1 MSKSHTELQ
10 AALDALRLGDMDRA
24 TSLARK
30 VARKTPQAWG
40 AAYVLGLAA
49 LARADAAQA
58 RGHLEQALRLNPAA
72 TEVRLSLGDALRQA
86 GALAEAAVQYQAAA
100 GLAPDNPLPH
110 FNLGLLGEAAGDI
123 VAALAHYARAVELA
137 PAFPEA
143 WNNLGNMQRA
153 AGGIAAAEA
162 SYRRATELR
171 PAFAE
176 AWDNLGVLCE
186 HDLGD
191 DRQARAYYERALA
204 ANPDFAQAHFHLG
217 ALASRTGNEEQAV
230 ACYEKVLLLR
240 PDHAEAFNN
249 LGMIFCG
256 NDYLSEA
263 QTCFER
269 ALQFK
274 PDLAEAHNNL
284 GILFSRLERFEEAEV
299 QYRAATEKNPGLSQA
314 HYGLGLA
321 LAGRGDAAGA
331 IAAYLRACELRHDYG
346 EAALQLGKAY
356 QAAGDLDQAKSWLRK
371 AQEITGWDIPR
382 LHEAMLLPPIME
394 SVECVLTSRSAMEA
408 AFDRLLGDDLVI
420 TEEEALQYADTNF
433 FLAYH
438 GMNDRRLQEKLAA
451 AYLRACPSLGFMAPH
466 VAGPRRAGRIR
477 IGFVSRFLYNHSV
490 GRFFGPIIE
499 HLAGRPEFEVLL
511 FPIGRNEDTV
521 LARMATACSAV
532 VRLEAN
538 SFDKARRAIAEMQ
551 LDILVYPEIGMD
563 PFTYLLAFSR
573 LGRVQCVLQGHSV
586 TTGIPAVDYFVSSA
600 LIEPADGQEQYSER
614 LALLRTL
621 PMHIESPV
629 LPERLASRD
638 ELGLPEDK
646 RLYVCPMKL
655 QKVHP
660 EMDWAIGEIL
670 RQDSAAEVVF
680 VADDRNA
687 SWQALLKQRF
697 VRAMGDLAERVRFI
711 PWIGSRD
718 RFIGLLHA
726 ADAVL
731 DSFHHGG
738 ATTSHLCLA
747 SGVPMA
753 TWVSQTSRSRF
764 ILAYYRLME
773 IDDCIAETPRQYV
786 DIALRLAK
794 DKAWRSA
801 IADRIRQAVPRIYDN
816 EGMLAEHVRLF
827 GEMAVQAAAPRPLA
841 PPYVP
846 VAGLKAWCA
855 QRKAKYVLAQ
865 PPMTLDVAAPM
876 IVGGDAALP
885 AHAMVVSPEGYLAEL
900 ADVEVIGGH
909 GVVLADGGR
918 TALLDLEGRDPSR
931 VMIPD
936 WLIYH
941 HLDNH
946 LLLRATRTD
955 QVPVKEGIWLAG
967 QSSGN
972 YYHWLVEFLPRL
984 KTVEQH
990 PEYRGLP
997 LIVDAGLH
1005 DNLIECLR
1013 RLAPER
1019 ELIPLQPRRRYRFER
1034 LVVLSNLNSLPHDF
1048 RRDAVALAQDFA
1060 FTPPAIDYLRNRLA
1074 GLDEKSVAG
1083 RRRLYIV
1090 RRNPAYRRLINDDE
1104 VERFFL
1110 SRGFE
1115 SVCPD
1120 DMSLAEQIE
1129 TFSRAEVIAGPTG
1142 AGFANMVFAPRDA
1155 TVIILYYAGVPHQ
1168 YFSSLGSCIGQ
1179 RVIYVF
1185 GEAVAGSH
1193 GMAYQRDFSVPLP
1206 LLERALALPRRTVGG
1221 LGFLVHIPELINH
1234 YRDVWAQLAPGS
1246 FEVVLT
1252 GSDEDRRETRRIAE
1266 ALGVRCVNA
1275 EERLAAGG
1283 QYRCLVSNHPVDPS
1297 GTPLIKR
1304 LAEKN
1309 VRFMYALGK
1318 AGWNM
1323 RDWNRLY
1330 DLILCFG
1337 PDQVERLGF
1346 CEDAVKVQ
1354 MGYPRFDRYFTAPVD
1369 RRELLE
1375 RHDCDPAKPVIVWLP
1390 TWKDLSSVG
1399 IYDKAI
1405 AGLMDQYNVVIKL
1418 HPLMVV
1424 DDPERVAGLD
1434 GHGFTHVIR
1443 DSRDNLPLYQLADF
1457 LLCDYGGP
1465 AFGGIYTDKNLL
1477 LLNVPGAVD
1486 DEYTGADSPDVQI
1499 RRDVVSIDPDQ
1510 TDRLRPLLEDARLWE
1525 DQAAVRRCLRKRFFA
1540 PYFGFSSEIAA
1551 LTLRNVDRILHSA
1564 LGQREGISW

>member
-1 MSKSHTELQ
+1 MSKSHTKLQ
-10 AALDALRLGDMDRA
+10 AALDALRLGDVDRA

-30 VARKTPQAWG
+30 VARKTPGAWG

-72 TEVRLSLGDALRQA
+72 AEVRLPLGDALRQA

-110 FNLGLLGEAAGDI
+110 FNLGLIGEAAGDNG
-123 VAALAHYARAVELA
+123 AALAHYARAVELA

-153 AGGIAAAEA
+153 SGDIAAAEA
-162 SYRRATELR
+162 SYRRAAELR

-191 DRQARAYYERALA
+191 DRQARAVYERALA
-204 ANPDFAQAHFHLG
+204 ANPDLAQAHFHLG
-217 ALASRTGNEEQAV
+217 ALAFKAGLEEQAV
-230 ACYEKVLLLR
+230 AQFEKVLQLR
-240 PDHAEAFNN
+240 PDHAEAYNN

-256 NDYLSEA
+256 NGFMPEA
-263 QTCFER
+263 QSCFER
-269 ALQFK
+269 ALQFN

-284 GILFSRLERFEEAEV
+284 GILFSRLERLEEAEV
-299 QYRAATEKNPGLSQA
+299 QYRAAIARCPDLAQA
-314 HYGLGLA
+314 YYGLGLT
-321 LAGRGDAAGA
+321 LAGRGDASGA
-331 IAAYLRACELRHDYG
+331 IAAFLRACELRPDYG
-346 EAALQLGKAY
+346 EPALQLGKAY
-356 QAAGDLDQAKSWLRK
+356 QAAGDLDLAKSWLRK

-420 TEEEALQYADTNF
+420 TEEEALQHADTNF

-438 GMNDRRLQEKLAA
+438 GMNDRRLQERLAA

-477 IGFVSRFLYNHSV
+477 IGFVSRFLHNHSV
-490 GRFFGPIIE
+490 GKFFGPIVE

-511 FPIGRNEDTV
+511 FPIGRNEDAV
-521 LARMATACSAV
+521 LARTAAV
-532 VRLEAN
+532 CAEVVQIDVN
-538 SFDKARRAIAEMQ
+538 SFDLARRAIAERQ

-600 LIEPADGQEQYSER
+600 LIEPESGQEQYSER
-614 LALLRTL
+614 LVLLRTL
-621 PMHIESPV
+621 PMHIEPPV
-629 LPERLASRD
+629 LPEQFASRD
-638 ELGLPEDK
+638 ELGLPADR

-764 ILAYYRLME
+764 ILAYYSLME
-773 IDDCIAETPRQYV
+773 IDDCIAETPRQFI
-786 DIALRLAK
+786 DIALRLAN
-794 DKAWRSA
+794 DKNWRRG
-801 IADRIRQAVPRIYDN
+801 IAERIRRAAPRLYDN
-816 EGMLAEHVRLF
+816 EGMLAEHVILF
-827 GEMAVQAAAPRPLA
+827 SEMAVQAEQPRAVPS
-841 PPYVP
+841 PYVP
-846 VAGLKAWCA
+846 VSGLKDWCS
-855 QRKAKYVLAQ
+855 RRNAKYVMAQ
-865 PPMTLDVAAPM
+865 PPMSLDVVAPD
-876 IVGGDAALP
+876 IVGGDAVQP
-885 AHAMVVSPEGYLAEL
+885 ARATVVSPEGYLAEL
-900 ADVEVIGGH
+900 ADVEVISGH
-909 GVVLADGGR
+909 GVILADGGR

-946 LLLRATRTD
+946 LLLRPTRTD
-955 QVPVKEGIWLAG
+955 QAPVKEGIWLAG

-972 YYHWLVEFLPRL
+972 YYHWLLEFLPRL
-984 KTVEQH
+984 KTVEGH

-997 LIVDAGLH
+997 FIVDAGLH
-1005 DNLIECLR
+1005 ENLIECLR

-1019 ELIPLQPRRRYRFER
+1019 ELIPLQPRHRYRFER
-1034 LVVLSNLNSLPHDF
+1034 LVVPSNLNSLPHDF

-1060 FTPPAIDYLRNRLA
+1060 FTPPAIDYLRDRLA
-1074 GLDEKSVAG
+1074 GLDEKSVAE
-1083 RRRLYIV
+1083 RRRLYVV
-1090 RRNPAYRRLINDDE
+1090 RRNPAYRRLLNADE

-1115 SVCPD
+1115 RVCPD
-1120 DMSLAEQIE
+1120 DMTLAEQIE
-1129 TFSRAEVIAGPTG
+1129 AFSQAGVIAGATG

-1168 YFSSLGSCIGQ
+1168 YFSGLGSCIGQ
-1179 RVIYVF
+1179 RVVYVF
-1185 GEAVAGSH
+1185 GEPLQGSH
-1193 GMAYQRDFSVPLP
+1193 GLLYQQDYFVSPELIEKAMQSLREPI
-1206 LLERALALPRRTVGG
+1206 RR
-1221 LGFLVHIPELINH
+1221 LGFLVHIPELVNH
-1234 YRDVWAQLAPGS
+1234 YRDVWAKLEPGS
-1246 FEVVLT
+1246 FEIVLT
-1252 GSDEDRRETRRIAE
+1252 GTESDRRETEKIAKGLNIDCIYAE
-1266 ALGVRCVNA
+1266 ARLTAG
-1275 EERLAAGG
+1275 ER
-1283 QYRCLVSNHPVDPS
+1283 YHCLVSNHPVKPD
-1297 GTPLIKR
+1297 GNPLIKR
-1304 LAEKN
+1304 LADIN

-1330 DLILCFG
+1330 DLVLCFG
-1337 PDQVERLGF
+1337 PDQVERLVF
-1346 CEDAVKVQ
+1346 CKDAVKIQ
-1354 MGYPRFDRYFTAPVD
+1354 MGYPRFDRYFTAPAD
-1369 RRELLE
+1369 RRDLLE
-1375 RHDCDPAKPVIVWLP
+1375 QHGCDPEKPVVVWLP
-1390 TWKDLSSVG
+1390 TWRDLSSVG
-1399 IYDKAI
+1399 IYDEAI

-1418 HPLMVV
+1418 HPLMAV
-1424 DDPERVAGLD
+1424 DDPQRAAGLD
-1434 GHGFTHVIR
+1434 RHGFTHVIR

-1486 DEYTGADSPDVQI
+1486 NEYTGADSPDVQI
-1499 RRDVVSIDPDQ
+1499 RRDVVSIDPNQ
-1510 TDRLRPLLEDARLWE
+1510 ADRLRPLLEDARLWE
-1525 DQAAVRRCLRKRFFA
+1525 DQAAVRRRLRQRFFA
-1540 PYFGFSSEIAA
+1540 PYYGFSSEIAA
-1551 LTLRNVDRILHSA
+1551 LALRNVDRIFQSG
-1564 LGQREGISW
+1564 LGQRGGESW

>member
-10 AALDALRLGDMDRA
+10 AALDALRLGDVDRA

-72 TEVRLSLGDALRQA
+72 AEVRLSLGDALRQA
-86 GALAEAAVQYQAAA
+86 GALAEAAEQYRSAAE
-100 GLAPDNPLPH
+100 LAPANPLPH
-110 FNLGLLGEAAGDI
+110 FNLGLISEAAG
-123 VAALAHYARAVELA
+123 AAEAAAGHYARAVELA

-153 AGGIAAAEA
+153 VGDIAAADA

-176 AWDNLGVLCE
+176 AWDNLGVLSE
-186 HDLGD
+186 HDLKD
-191 DRQARAYYERALA
+191 DRHAREYYGRALA
-204 ANPDFAQAHFHLG
+204 ANPALAQAHFHLG
-217 ALASRTGNEEQAV
+217 ALAFKAGLEEQAV
-230 ACYEKVLLLR
+230 AHFEQVLQLR
-240 PDHAEAFNN
+240 PDHAEAYNN
-249 LGMIFCG
+249 LGMVFCG
-256 NDYLSEA
+256 NGFMPEA
-263 QTCFER
+263 QACFER
-269 ALQFK
+269 ALQYR

-284 GILFSRLERFEEAEV
+284 GILFSRLERFEEAEGH
-299 QYRAATEKNPGLSQA
+299 YRAAIEKRPDLAQA
-314 HYGLGLA
+314 YYGLGLS
-321 LAGRGDAAGA
+321 LAVRGDAAGS
-331 IAAYLRACELRHDYG
+331 IDAYRRACELRQDYG
-346 EAALQLGKAY
+346 EAALQLGKTY
-356 QAAGDLDQAKSWLRK
+356 QSAGDLDQARAWLRR
-371 AQEITGWDIPR
+371 AHDMSGWDIAR

-394 SVECVLTSRSAMEA
+394 SVEGVLASRRAMETA
-408 AFDRLLGDDLVI
+408 LDTLLEDDLVI
-420 TEEEALQYADTNF
+420 TEEEALQFADTNF

-451 AYLRACPSLGFMAPH
+451 VYLHACPSLAFMAQH
-466 VAGPRRAGRIR
+466 AAGPRREGRIR
-477 IGFVSRFLYNHSV
+477 IGFASRFLHNHSV

-499 HLAGRPEFEVLL
+499 HLASRPEFEVLL
-511 FPIGRNEDTV
+511 FPIGRSEDAV
-521 LARMATACSAV
+521 LARTAAACAEV
-532 VRLEAN
+532 VPIDAN
-538 SFDKARRAIAEMQ
+538 SFDRARRAIAEKQ

-586 TTGIPAVDYFVSSA
+586 TTGIPAMDYFVSSA
-600 LIEPADGQEQYSER
+600 LIEPQDGQEQYSEE
-614 LALLRTL
+614 LALLRAL
-621 PMHIESPV
+621 PMHIEPPV

-638 ELGLPEDK
+638 ELGLPSDK

-670 RQDSAAEVVF
+670 RQDEGAEVVF

-687 SWQALLKQRF
+687 SWQALLRQRF

-747 SGVPMA
+747 SGVPMV

-773 IDDCIAETPRQYV
+773 IDDCIAETTRQYV
-786 DIALRLAK
+786 DIALRMAN
-794 DKAWRSA
+794 DKSWRSG
-801 IADRIRQAVPRIYDN
+801 IAARIRQAAPRLYDN
-816 EGMLAEHVRLF
+816 EAMLAEHVRLF
-827 GEMAVQAAAPRPLA
+827 GEMAARAAASRSPA

-846 VAGLKAWCA
+846 VIGLKAWCA
-855 QRKAKYVLAQ
+855 RRMARYAMAQ
-865 PPMTLDVAAPM
+865 PAMTLDVDAPD
-876 IVGGDAALP
+876 IVGGDAVDP
-885 AHAMVVSPEGYLAEL
+885 ARATVVSAEGYLAEL

-909 GVVLADGGR
+909 GVILADGGG
-918 TALLDLEGRDPSR
+918 TALLDLESKDPSR

-941 HLDNH
+941 HLGDR
-946 LLLRATRTD
+946 LLLRATRTARA
-955 QVPVKEGIWLAG
+955 PVKEGIWLAG

-984 KTVEQH
+984 KTIEQH

-1005 DNLIECLR
+1005 ENLIECLR

-1019 ELIPLQPRRRYRFER
+1019 ELVPLQARHRYRFDR
-1034 LVVLSNLNSLPHDF
+1034 LVVPSNLNSLPHDF
-1048 RRDAVALAQDFA
+1048 RRDAVALPQDFA
-1060 FTPPAIDYLRNRLA
+1060 FTPPAIDYLRSRLA
-1074 GLDEKSVAG
+1074 GLDEKSVSG
-1083 RRRLYIV
+1083 RRRLYVV

-1129 TFSRAEVIAGPTG
+1129 AFSRAEVIAGPTG

-1185 GEAVAGSH
+1185 GEPVEGSH
-1193 GMAYQRDFSVPLP
+1193 GMAYQRDYSVPLP
-1206 LLERALALPRRTVGG
+1206 LLEQALALPPRAIGG

-1234 YRDVWAQLAPGS
+1234 YRDVWARLAPGS
-1246 FEVVLT
+1246 YEVVLS
-1252 GSDEDRRETRRIAE
+1252 GSDSDRIETRRNAE
-1266 ALGVRCVNA
+1266 VLGVRCVSA
-1275 EERLAAGG
+1275 EERLASGDK
-1283 QYRCLVSNHPVDPS
+1283 YHCLVSNHPVDPS

-1304 LAEKN
+1304 LAERN

-1346 CEDAVKVQ
+1346 CEDAVKLQ
-1354 MGYPRFDRYFTAPVD
+1354 MGYPRFDRYFTETAD
-1369 RRELLE
+1369 RRDLLG
-1375 RHDCDPAKPVIVWLP
+1375 RHGCDPAKPVIVWLP
-1390 TWKDLSSVG
+1390 TWKGLSSVG
-1399 IYDKAI
+1399 IYDEAI
-1405 AGLMDQYNVVIKL
+1405 ADLMDQYNVVIKL
-1418 HPLMVV
+1418 HPLMAV
-1424 DDPERVAGLD
+1424 DDHKRAAGLD
-1434 GHGFTHVIR
+1434 RHGFTLVIG

-1457 LLCDYGGP
+1457 MLCDYGGP

-1477 LLNVPGAVD
+1477 LLNVPGAEE
-1486 DEYTGADSPDVQI
+1486 DEYTGADSPDVLI
-1499 RRDVVSIDPDQ
+1499 RRDIVSIDPDQ
-1510 TDRLRPLLEDARLWE
+1510 AGRLRPLLGDARLWE
-1525 DQAAVRRCLRKRFFA
+1525 AQAAVRRRLRERFFA
-1540 PYFGFSSEIAA
+1540 PYYGFSSEIAA
-1551 LTLRNVDRILHSA
+1551 QALRNLDRILEAGH
-1564 LGQREGISW
+1564 GRREGGAW

>member
-1 MSKSHTELQ
+1 MELQ
-10 AALDALRLGDMDRA
+10 AALDALRLGDVDRA

-30 VARKTPQAWG
+30 VARKTPGAWG

-58 RGHLEQALRLNPAA
+58 RSHLEQALRLNPAA
-72 TEVRLSLGDALRQA
+72 AEVRLSLGDALRQA
-86 GALAEAAVQYQAAA
+86 GALAEAAAQYQAAA

-110 FNLGLLGEAAGDI
+110 FNLGLIGEAAGDNG
-123 VAALAHYARAVELA
+123 AALSHYAKAVELA

-153 AGGIAAAEA
+153 AGDIAAAEA
-162 SYRRATELR
+162 SYRHATELR

-191 DRQARAYYERALA
+191 KRQARAFYERALA
-204 ANPDFAQAHFHLG
+204 ANPGLAQAHFHFG
-217 ALASRTGNEEQAV
+217 ALAFKAGLEEQAV
-230 ACYEKVLLLR
+230 AHFEKVLQLR
-240 PDHAEAFNN
+240 PDHAEAYNN
-249 LGMIFCG
+249 LGMVFCRNG
-256 NDYLSEA
+256 FMPEA
-263 QTCFER
+263 QACFER
-269 ALQFK
+269 ALQCR

-284 GILFSRLERFEEAEV
+284 GILFSRLERFEDAET
-299 QYRAATEKNPGLSQA
+299 QYRAAIENGPDLAQA

-321 LAGRGDAAGA
+321 LAVRGEAAGA
-331 IAAYLRACELRHDYG
+331 IAAYLRACELHPGYG

-356 QAAGDLDQAKSWLRK
+356 QASGDLDQAKTWLRR

-394 SVECVLTSRSAMEA
+394 SVEGVLASRRAMETA
-408 AFDRLLGDDLVI
+408 LDRLLGEDLVV
-420 TEEEALQYADTNF
+420 TEEEALQFADTNF

-511 FPIGRNEDTV
+511 FPIGRNEDAV
-521 LARMATACSAV
+521 LARMATACAAV

-538 SFDKARRAIAEMQ
+538 SFDQARRAIAEKQ

-600 LIEPADGQEQYSER
+600 LIEPESGQEQYSER

-621 PMHIESPV
+621 PMHIEPPA

-638 ELGLPEDK
+638 ELGLPADR

-670 RQDSAAEVVF
+670 RQDSSAEVVF

-773 IDDCIAETPRQYV
+773 IEDCIAETPRQYV
-786 DIALRLAK
+786 DIALRLAN
-794 DKAWRSA
+794 DKAWRSG
-801 IADRIRQAVPRIYDN
+801 IAERIRRAAPRLYDN

-841 PPYVP
+841 QPYVP

-855 QRKAKYVLAQ
+855 QRKAKYALAQ

-876 IVGGDAALP
+876 IVGGDAVLP
-885 AHAMVVSPEGYLAEL
+885 AHAMAVSPEGYLAEL

-918 TALLDLEGRDPSR
+918 TALLELEGRDPSR

-946 LLLRATRTD
+946 LLLRATHTD
-955 QVPVKEGIWLAG
+955 QAPVKEGIWLAG

-984 KTVEQH
+984 KTIEEH

-1005 DNLIECLR
+1005 ENLIECLR

-1019 ELIPLQPRRRYRFER
+1019 ELVPLRAQHRYRFER
-1034 LVVLSNLNSLPHDF
+1034 LVVPSSLNWLPHDF
-1048 RRDAVALAQDFA
+1048 RRDAVALPQDFA
-1060 FTPPAIDYLRNRLA
+1060 FTPPAIDYLRSRLA
-1074 GLDEKSVAG
+1074 GLEEKSVAG

-1168 YFSSLGSCIGQ
+1168 YFSSLGSSIGQ
-1179 RVIYVF
+1179 RVVYVF
-1185 GEAVAGSH
+1185 GEPVEGSH
-1193 GMAYQRDFSVPLP
+1193 GMAYQRDYSVPLP

-1234 YRDVWAQLAPGS
+1234 YRDVWAKLEPGS
-1246 FEVVLT
+1246 FEVVIT
-1252 GSDEDRRETRRIAE
+1252 GNEEDRRETRRIAE

-1275 EERLAAGG
+1275 EERLAAGD

-1354 MGYPRFDRYFTAPVD
+1354 MGYPRFDRYFTAPAD
-1369 RRELLE
+1369 RRDLLE
-1375 RHDCDPAKPVIVWLP
+1375 RHDCDPAKPVVVWLP
-1390 TWKDLSSVG
+1390 TWKGLSSVG

-1418 HPLMVV
+1418 HPLMAA

-1434 GHGFTHVIR
+1434 RHGFTHVIR

-1486 DEYTGADSPDVQI
+1486 DEYTGADSPDVLI
-1499 RRDVVSIDPDQ
+1499 RRDVVSVDPDGA
-1510 TDRLRPLLEDARLWE
+1510 DRLHQLLEDARLWE
-1525 DQAAVRRCLRKRFFA
+1525 DQAAVRRRLRQRFFA